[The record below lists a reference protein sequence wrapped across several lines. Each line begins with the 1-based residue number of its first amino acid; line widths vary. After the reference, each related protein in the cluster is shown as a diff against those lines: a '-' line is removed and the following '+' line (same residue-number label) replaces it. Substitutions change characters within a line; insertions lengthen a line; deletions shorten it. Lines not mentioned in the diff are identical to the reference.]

1 MQQQPCRIQSQL
13 HVRDAVRNRLMAA
26 ERLAELSPL
35 LCERH
40 DLVELPI
47 HDAEVLRG
55 QASALPAHRDAED
68 RGPAALWADAVGL
81 VHRALLE
88 PHLAPGALA
97 SLHGRR
103 GAQKVAL
110 AVERPLLQ
118 EQLGAGQHAPER
130 QARRV
135 ARAGAGLAG
144 AAATGIRSA
153 RNALPMPRLSTPCRA
168 QIALARAI
176 GVITRL
182 VVIEKSIAA

>member
-1 MQQQPCRIQSQL
+1 MQLDSSTGHSSSRTSQT
-13 HVRDAVRNRLMAA
+13 
-26 ERLAELSPL
+26 
-35 LCERH
+35 
-40 DLVELPI
+40 
-47 HDAEVLRG
+47 
-55 QASALPAHRDAED
+55 
-68 RGPAALWADAVGL
+68 
-81 VHRALLE
+81 
-88 PHLAPGALA
+88 GALA

-103 GAQKVAL
+103 GAQAGGL
-110 AVERPLLQ
+110 AVQRPLLQ
-118 EQLGAGQHAPER
+118 EQLGAGRHAPER

-153 RNALPMPRLSTPCRA
+153 RHALPMPRLSTPCRA